1 MAVSTVDDKKAPTA
15 SGHLFSYKEKVNE
28 INPSRVFKRVDEIS
42 LPLKPPQFNYSVY
55 DQSLIT
61 TYDHSVVLKIDK
73 LSPVINDLAKLS
85 DIEASL
91 TYFRNAWSGEKQ
103 LVERIIRRVTELQ
116 DLYYADYVDEES
128 QVSIDSLKSM
138 LMFLLMLDDFNYPVI
153 ALSEDGLFH
162 VSWRKDNANLMT
174 LRFKEGNF
182 LDYVI
187 FRPSQHVKKPI
198 ILNGSMNLFDFET
211 YLNMLGLHVHLLK
224 G

>member
-1 MAVSTVDDKKAPTA
+1 M
-15 SGHLFSYKEKVNE
+15 
-28 INPSRVFKRVDEIS
+28 EIS
-42 LPLKPPQFNYSVY
+42 TLKVDITPSHYEQVYEIPPSILSLGWHQSKYSVY
-55 DQSLIT
+55 DQNCIT
-61 TYDHSVVLKIDK
+61 TPQLYSDHNVVPKRDK

-91 TYFRNAWSGEKQ
+91 TYFQNAWSGEKQ
-103 LVERIIRRVTELQ
+103 LVTRIIRRVTELQ

-138 LMFLLMLDDFNYPVI
+138 LMFLLMREDFNYPVI

-187 FRPSQHVKKPI
+187 FRPSPHVKKPI

-211 YLNMLGLHVHLLK
+211 YLNMLGLRVHLLK

>member
-1 MAVSTVDDKKAPTA
+1 MDISTF
-15 SGHLFSYKEKVNE
+15 HEKVYE
-28 INPSRVFKRVDEIS
+28 INPSHYEKVFPSMREDKTLLLLGWHQS
-42 LPLKPPQFNYSVY
+42 KYSVY
-55 DQSLIT
+55 DQNFITTYDT
-61 TYDHSVVLKIDK
+61 TYDHSVVPKIDK

-128 QVSIDSLKSM
+128 QVSIDSLKAM